1 MTKDADEEFFARADA
16 HIHLSND
23 QAKQASPG
31 QVSASMMFA
40 TARFNAWLTAT
51 GFESG
56 AEMKAHREEN
66 IEYFVTEYRK
76 MLGQNMDEYI
86 ARYEQYAAPAKT

>member
-1 MTKDADEEFFARADA
+1 MPQDADPDFFNRADA

-56 AEMKAHREEN
+56 AEMKVHRDEN
-66 IEYFVTEYRK
+66 IEYFVAEYRK
-76 MLGQNMDEYI
+76 MLAQNMDEYI
-86 ARYEQYAAPAKT
+86 ARYEQYAAPGKN